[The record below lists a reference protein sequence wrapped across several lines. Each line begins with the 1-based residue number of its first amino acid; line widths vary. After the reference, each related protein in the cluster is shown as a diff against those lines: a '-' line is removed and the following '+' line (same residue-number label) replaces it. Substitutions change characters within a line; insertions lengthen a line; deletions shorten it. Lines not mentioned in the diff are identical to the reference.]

1 MGIGGVGGHM
11 GWEAIAEG
19 GKITFCPQERC
30 TVEVCCSSACWGVS
44 CHTDAPPSAAFVELG
59 GRVGWEMPGCD
70 ASLHAALEWQL
81 LGMQRNGWSL
91 VKVAMG
97 SNL

>member
-30 TVEVCCSSACWGVS
+30 SVEVCCSSAYWGVS

-70 ASLHAALEWQL
+70 ASLHAALASGSCSGCRE
-81 LGMQRNGWSL
+81 
-91 VKVAMG
+91 MG
-97 SNL
+97 GPW